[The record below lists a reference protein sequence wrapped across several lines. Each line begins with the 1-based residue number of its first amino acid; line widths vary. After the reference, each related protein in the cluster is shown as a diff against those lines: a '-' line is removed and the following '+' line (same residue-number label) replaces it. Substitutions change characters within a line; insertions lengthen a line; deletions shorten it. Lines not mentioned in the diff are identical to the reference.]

1 MTTVVK
7 LARPEDGWDTR
18 ITDNFIQMHSGKA
31 MYFLDPKPE
40 DVNIED
46 IAHTLSLLCRFGG
59 HCNEFYS
66 VAEHSVRCAMA
77 APSKLKFEALMHD
90 ATEAYLVDMPRPIKQ
105 VMSQYKD
112 IERRLDLVIREK
124 FGLLPEMP
132 PEVHYIDNAM
142 LATEKRDLM
151 NPSKIPWADLPEP
164 YEDKIVPWDHEK
176 SKDMFMYYFNSFAY
190 DVGT

>member
-1 MTTVVK
+1 MTTAVK
-7 LARPEDGWDTR
+7 LRPEDGWDTR
-18 ITDNFIQMHSGKA
+18 ITDAFIQMHSGKA

-40 DVNIED
+40 DVDIED

-66 VAEHSVRCAMA
+66 VAEHSVRCAIN
-77 APSKLKFEALMHD
+77 APEKYKFEALMHD

-112 IERRLDLVIREK
+112 IENRLDLVIREK
-124 FGLLPEMP
+124 FGMLMSMP

-151 NPSKIPWADLPEP
+151 NPSEKPWADLPPP
-164 YEDKIVPWDHEK
+164 YETKIYPWPPSLAK
-176 SKDMFMYYFNSFAY
+176 KMFLNHFDTLYK
-190 DVGT
+190 T